1 MNIRNSL
8 GLRAKVALP
17 FAVSALAL
25 IVIGFFSV
33 LTARNLVSDTDTL
46 SDRYLPAVSEALN
59 GDRDLYQAL
68 VAQMSFISATENEQ
82 FPDQHKAD
90 FEDNAGQALDRMN
103 AAVERLSGTGVSE
116 ITKGFR
122 NTYDRWLNS
131 ARQSMELAQAGD
143 PYAGQQLLIGQ
154 SNQAF
159 SQLRDYFDSVGV
171 HADEQA
177 QITARE
183 ASDEGL
189 ASSVF
194 ILAIT
199 AGAVIIGILLFVI
212 ILRMI
217 IQSVSVLRKQLDN
230 IAQGEGDLTQRIPV
244 EIDDDL
250 GKLAASF
257 NHVLENLQGM
267 IGSIQNLSKQL
278 GEGASELSSTA
289 HDNSSGVTRQTD
301 AISMVATAINE
312 MQSAIE
318 EVAGNA
324 SRAADI
330 TRQAQKKGRN
340 GATIIRNS
348 SVQVQRLAAQISKA
362 VEVIR
367 KLSQDSENITSVLD
381 VIREIADQTNLLAL
395 NAAIEAARAGEQGRG
410 FAVVADEVRTLAK
423 RTQQSTEDIQ
433 TMITALQTG
442 VADIVAVME
451 TGSKEAAETE
461 KLATEAE
468 AELQGIL
475 ESVAD
480 ISDMNTSVAS
490 ATEEQTQVVD
500 EINRTV
506 TEINDLA
513 FEGMERSGSIDRIS
527 KSLDATPEN
536 WNNRQEDSRYKQQ
549 ELAPSP
555 ASTRDGANQDRYWR
569 MPSTEIIISTVSEA
583 LPRSMGMPKSES
595 LNSVSASKPIR

>member
-8 GLRAKVALP
+8 GLRGKVALP
-17 FAVSALAL
+17 FAISAVAL
-25 IVIGFFSV
+25 IIIGLFSV
-33 LTARNLVSDTDTL
+33 LTAQNLVSDTDTL

-68 VAQMSFISATENEQ
+68 VAQMSFISATENNE
-82 FPDQHKAD
+82 PTDQHKAD
-90 FEDNAGQALDRMN
+90 FEDNASQAL
-103 AAVERLSGTGVSE
+103 ERLNTAIERLRGTGVSE
-116 ITKGFR
+116 KSDGFR
-122 NTYDRWLNS
+122 NTYDRWLS
-131 ARQSMELAQAGD
+131 AARQSMQLAQSGD
-143 PYAGQQLLIGQ
+143 PAAGYALLMNQ
-154 SNQAF
+154 SDDAF
-159 SQLRDYFDSVGV
+159 GQLREYYDQVGV

-177 QITARE
+177 QIVARE

-189 ASSVF
+189 SSSIF
-194 ILAIT
+194 ILLIT
-199 AGAVIIGILLFVI
+199 AGAVIVGLLLFIAV
-212 ILRMI
+212 LRMI
-217 IQSVSVLRKQLDN
+217 IQSVYVLRKQLDN

-244 EIDDDL
+244 EMDDDL
-250 GKLAASF
+250 GKLATSF
-257 NHVLENLQGM
+257 NRVLENLQNM
-267 IGSIQNLSKQL
+267 IGAIQNLSGKL
-278 GEGASELSSTA
+278 GEGASELSTTA
-289 HDNSSGVTRQTD
+289 RDNSSGITRQTD

-324 SRAADI
+324 SRAADT
-330 TRQAQKKGRN
+330 TRQAQDKGRN
-340 GATIIRNS
+340 GATIISNS

-433 TMITALQTG
+433 EMITALQTG
-442 VADIVAVME
+442 VSDIVAVME
-451 TGSKEAAETE
+451 TGSKEAVETE

-475 ESVAD
+475 ESMAD

-500 EINRTV
+500 EINRSV

-513 FEGMERSGSIDRIS
+513 AESMARSGSIDRIS
-527 KSLDATPEN
+527 NSLDDYAREL
-536 WNNRQEDSRYKQQ
+536 EQQ
-549 ELAPSP
+549 
-555 ASTRDGANQDRYWR
+555 TGRFK
-569 MPSTEIIISTVSEA
+569 V
-583 LPRSMGMPKSES
+583 
-595 LNSVSASKPIR
+595 

>member
-527 KSLDATPEN
+527 KSLDGYAREL
-536 WNNRQEDSRYKQQ
+536 EQQ
-549 ELAPSP
+549 
-555 ASTRDGANQDRYWR
+555 TGRFK
-569 MPSTEIIISTVSEA
+569 V
-583 LPRSMGMPKSES
+583 
-595 LNSVSASKPIR
+595 

>member
-17 FAVSALAL
+17 FAVSAIAL
-25 IVIGFFSV
+25 IVIGLFSV

-68 VAQMSFISATENEQ
+68 VAQMSFISATENDER
-82 FPDQHKAD
+82 PARHMAD
-90 FEDNAGQALDRMN
+90 FEENASQALDRMN
-103 AAVERLSGTGVSE
+103 AAVERLSGTGVAE
-116 ITKGFR
+116 ITEGFR
-122 NTYDRWLNS
+122 STYDRWLNS
-131 ARQSMELAQAGD
+131 ARQSMEIAQAGD
-143 PYAGQQLLIGQ
+143 PYAGHQLLIGQ

-159 SQLRDYFDSVGV
+159 SQLRDYFDSVGI

-199 AGAVIIGILLFVI
+199 AGALIIGLLLFVI

-230 IAQGEGDLTQRIPV
+230 IAQGEGDLTQRVPV
-244 EIDDDL
+244 EMDDDL
-250 GKLAASF
+250 GKLAVSF

-278 GEGASELSSTA
+278 GEGATELSSTA
-289 HDNSSGVTRQTD
+289 HDNSNGVTRQTD

-330 TRQAQKKGRN
+330 TRHAQEKGRN

-423 RTQQSTEDIQ
+423 RTQKSTEDIQ

-451 TGSKEAAETE
+451 TGSKEAVETE

-475 ESVAD
+475 ESMAD

-500 EINRTV
+500 EINRSV

-513 FEGMERSGSIDRIS
+513 FEGLDRSGSIDRIS
-527 KSLDATPEN
+527 KSLDGYAREL
-536 WNNRQEDSRYKQQ
+536 EQQ
-549 ELAPSP
+549 
-555 ASTRDGANQDRYWR
+555 TGRFK
-569 MPSTEIIISTVSEA
+569 V
-583 LPRSMGMPKSES
+583 
-595 LNSVSASKPIR
+595 